1 MQPRSCRGVAATFA
15 FLANLLPDIEAMTD
29 SPDTSTV
36 IKALVDDDLE
46 SLSTDQL
53 RKRLDAL
60 GEKRGTLA
68 EKKSNLVS
76 HLSEVK
82 GGEHTQESFEE
93 LNETKSKIQE
103 VESDLSELKT
113 AQKRVK
119 RLYHQRRQNTTK
131 AEANEEAQKQIR
143 QQESYIG
150 ELKGRIEKLSDEVA
164 EKDIELKSTR
174 SRLASQTSVR
184 DSLRNLISEL
194 QPLMRVARDTEE
206 RDNKN
211 LISSTT
217 ATLWLDDLWDI
228 RDVAS
233 DAADALD
240 R

>member
-1 MQPRSCRGVAATFA
+1 
-15 FLANLLPDIEAMTD
+15 MTD

-113 AQKRVK
+113 AQKGCPRTRGDRPAIETGSPGQFVDAPAHVGIDPAAENVSVK
-119 RLYHQRRQNTTK
+119 
-131 AEANEEAQKQIR
+131 
-143 QQESYIG
+143 G
-150 ELKGRIEKLSDEVA
+150 
-164 EKDIELKSTR
+164 
-174 SRLASQTSVR
+174 
-184 DSLRNLISEL
+184 
-194 QPLMRVARDTEE
+194 
-206 RDNKN
+206 
-211 LISSTT
+211 
-217 ATLWLDDLWDI
+217 
-228 RDVAS
+228 
-233 DAADALD
+233 
-240 R
+240 